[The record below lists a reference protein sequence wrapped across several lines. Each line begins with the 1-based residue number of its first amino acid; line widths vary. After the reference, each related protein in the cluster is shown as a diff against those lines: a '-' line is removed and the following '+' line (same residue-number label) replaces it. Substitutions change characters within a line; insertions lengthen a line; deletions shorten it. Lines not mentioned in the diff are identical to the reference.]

1 MIHIPVSP
9 GELLDKISIMEI
21 KARHIKDPLK
31 LKNITHEL
39 SLLQEIRDN
48 RIEAETPGLASLY
61 HRLKDVNQ
69 AIWDIE
75 DLVRTHEKEKN
86 FGPDFIKTARSVYL
100 QNDLRASLKRQINR
114 LLDSPLIEE
123 KDYVDY

>member
-1 MIHIPVSP
+1 M
-9 GELLDKISIMEI
+9 
-21 KARHIKDPLK
+21 K

-39 SLLQEIRDN
+39 LLLQEIRDN
-48 RIEAETPGLASLY
+48 SIEADTPGLASLY
-61 HRLKDVNQ
+61 RRLQAVNQ

-86 FGPDFIKTARSVYL
+86 FGPDFIETARSVYHK
-100 QNDLRASLKRQINR
+100 NDLRASLKRQINR
-114 LLDSPLIEE
+114 LLDSPLTEE

>member
-21 KARHIKDPLK
+21 KAQHIKDPLK
-31 LKNITHEL
+31 LRNITHEL

-48 RIEAETPGLASLY
+48 HIEDTPKLASLY
-61 HRLKDVNQ
+61 RRLQAVNQ
-69 AIWDIE
+69 AIWNIE

-86 FGPDFIKTARSVYL
+86 FGPDFIETARSVYHK
-100 QNDLRASLKRQINR
+100 NDLRASLKRQINR
-114 LLDSPLIEE
+114 LLDSPLTEE